1 MPRMEGSLKDLK
13 QKETL
18 TSDILFSLI
27 YQLLDMDEL
36 LKTKNM
42 NHNDVKPGN
51 VLYEKVTTNN
61 GQVEI
66 RLKLADFGMCGRL
79 GGTPGWSP
87 PDFTHD
93 RQPGSDEYSF
103 GLVALFLLAED
114 DDLFYVLRD
123 NYTTDLPH
131 PQWLLD
137 FRDLPEIKVIRNM
150 MNSNHKQSSKPT
162 WAVLRSKVQML
173 TRQRLAPFH
182 IPFEYLTLQDG
193 STVQDKNE

>member
-51 VLYEKVTTNN
+51 ILYEKKKRQRN
-61 GQVEI
+61 GQYKI
-66 RLKLADFGMCGRL
+66 RITLADFGMCGRF

-87 PDFTHD
+87 PNFTHD
-93 RQPGSDEYSF
+93 RQRGSDEYSF
-103 GLVALFLLAED
+103 GLCALYLLAED
-114 DDLFYVLRD
+114 DELFYVLRD
-123 NYTTDLPH
+123 NYISEQSPL
-131 PQWLLD
+131 WLVR
-137 FRDLPEIKVIRNM
+137 FRDLPEIKIICM
-150 MNSNHKQSSKPT
+150 MLDPNNQQSSKSE
-162 WAVLRSKVQML
+162 WDKLRLNIQRI
-173 TRQRLAPFH
+173 TRQRLVNLGVPFNC
-182 IPFEYLTLQDG
+182 LKLQNG
-193 STVQDKNE
+193 NTTQDKNK